1 MYKATSSSNYW
12 AQLKIRDM
20 KQCVLMQHGLSIV
33 GTRIGTCCFN
43 TQNPKVYKNLDID
56 ETFCR
61 ACIDQERNGIHS
73 YREGVNQKYGL
84 DHDHQSPIVLEV
96 VPNINC
102 NLACRNCS
110 EKRSSTWAKHKQV
123 KITRDDN
130 TSVDEF
136 LNLLSEFDL
145 SRVKEINFSGGE
157 PWLNNAIIKY
167 LQPLS
172 AQVDFSKIILRF
184 STNGTHQLT
193 DKLEKFFLQF
203 ELVQPQFSLDDIGA
217 GHEYQRWPSIWSEWE
232 NNWKDFLE
240 RMPHN
245 VMPVINRTVGILNVH
260 RLHHLENWLKDYQ
273 FTRFGDPIQLRNH
286 FALNEYSL
294 DNITPGLKNL
304 ASIAPSPRSQE
315 YVKNRSG
322 SVDQLLMLQQH
333 ILLQDRIHGTD
344 LKTADPDLYQAIF
357 L

>member
-1 MYKATSSSNYW
+1 
-12 AQLKIRDM
+12 M
-20 KQCVLMQHGLSIV
+20 KQCVLMQHGLCIE

-43 TQNPKVYKNLDID
+43 QQNPKVYKNLDID
-56 ETFCR
+56 ENFCR
-61 ACIDQERNGIHS
+61 AFIDQEDHGIYS
-73 YREGVNQKYGL
+73 YRQGINEKYGL
-84 DHDHQSPIVLEV
+84 DHDHSSPIVLEV

-123 KITRDDN
+123 KITRADN

-172 AQVDFSKIILRF
+172 GRVDFSKIILRF
-184 STNGTHQLT
+184 STNGTLRLN

-203 ELVQPQFSLDDIGA
+203 ELVRPQFSLDDIGS
-217 GHEYQRWPSIWSEWE
+217 GHEYQRWPSTWFEWE
-232 NNWKDFLE
+232 SNWKDFLE

-245 VMPVINRTVGILNVH
+245 IMPVINRTVGILNVH
-260 RLHHLENWLKDYQ
+260 RLHYLDEWYKNYQ
-273 FTRFGDPIQLRNH
+273 FTRFGDPIELRDH
-286 FALNEYSL
+286 FAIGEYSL
-294 DNITPGLKNL
+294 DNITPGLKKL
-304 ASIAPSPRSQE
+304 ASTALSQRSQK
-315 YVKNRSG
+315 YVKNRSATL
-322 SVDQLLMLQQH
+322 DQLPILQQH
-333 ILLQDRIHGTD
+333 ILMQDQIHGTD